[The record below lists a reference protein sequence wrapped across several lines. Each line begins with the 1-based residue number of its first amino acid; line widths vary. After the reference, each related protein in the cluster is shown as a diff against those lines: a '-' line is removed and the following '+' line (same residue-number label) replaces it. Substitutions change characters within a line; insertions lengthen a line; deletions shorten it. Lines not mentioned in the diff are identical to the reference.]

1 MVTKIEAKNPDQGE
15 PGREPIC
22 MECLVKVYHSMTS
35 ILAMYE
41 GVIIKRAVIP
51 DEHRQ
56 ALFKMSDNVI
66 ADFDNA
72 IEDFEKI
79 ISEE

>member
-41 GVIIKRAVIP
+41 GIIVNGTAIP
-51 DEHRQ
+51 DEHMQ

-66 ADFDNA
+66 ADFDNV
-72 IEDFEKI
+72 IEDFQKI

>member
-1 MVTKIEAKNPDQGE
+1 MNRIEAENTNQG
-15 PGREPIC
+15 EPIC
-22 MECLVKVYHSMTS
+22 MGCLDKVYYSMKS

-41 GVIIKRAVIP
+41 GIIVNGTAIP
-51 DEHRQ
+51 GEHKQ

-66 ADFDNA
+66 ADFDNV

-79 ISEE
+79 INEE